1 MKTWIAL
8 LILIGGALLIFYLL
22 PKISEKLGLKVSG
35 EVSTLQTELPY
46 TIRREITV
54 AELPQAIQDAI
65 AEPVAQ
71 VTYTPMSQVGTGGRT
86 FRI

>member
-8 LILIGGALLIFYLL
+8 LLLIGGALLIFYFL
-22 PKISEKLGLKVSG
+22 PKILGLKVSG

-54 AELPQAIQDAI
+54 AELPRAIQDAI
-65 AEPVAQ
+65 AEPVVP
-71 VTYTPMSQVGTGGRT
+71 VTYTPMSQVGTGGKT